1 MHPKKLFLAFL
12 SIPILR
18 WFSVHAPKGRFYLAF
33 LPVTLLVIVALN
45 QIHLAHTVHLSPW
58 KGGGFGMFSSTDGGP
73 NRHLRIFL
81 RGLPSRHEV
90 QVPQPLEDLADR
102 AKELPSDTYLNELS
116 RRIADYYATEFEAME
131 GVQIQVWRTEFAPQ
145 DLEPEYRMIRDF
157 LFEAERD

>member
-1 MHPKKLFLAFL
+1 
-12 SIPILR
+12 
-18 WFSVHAPKGRFYLAF
+18 
-33 LPVTLLVIVALN
+33 
-45 QIHLAHTVHLSPW
+45 
-58 KGGGFGMFSSTDGGP
+58 MFSSTDGGP

-116 RRIADYYATEFEAME
+116 RRIANYYATEFEAME

-145 DLEPEYRMIRDF
+145 ELEPEYRMIRDF
-157 LFEAERD
+157 LFEVERD

>member
-1 MHPKKLFLAFL
+1 MKPKK
-12 SIPILR
+12 
-18 WFSVHAPKGRFYLAF
+18 FYLAF

-102 AKELPSDTYLNELS
+102 A
-116 RRIADYYATEFEAME
+116 EA
-131 GVQIQVWRTEFAPQ
+131 
-145 DLEPEYRMIRDF
+145 LEP
-157 LFEAERD
+157 LLAEEREITRSSGICASRFSSSSEMPSEKYS